1 MTLRQSAILLLA
13 VFSLGACR
21 KRQTAAAPTTTGATS
36 AEEMARRER
45 EARARADSI
54 AAADAARARERTS
67 RESELRAAESLQE
80 PIYFE
85 YDSDAL
91 TAEAEDRLR
100 AKAEILRGN
109 PGMQLRIEG
118 HTDERGSTEYNLALG
133 QRRAEAVRTFLVN
146 YGIPAA
152 RLAVI
157 SFGEE
162 RPAEDGGDEASMARN
177 RRAEFVVTAGGAR

>member
-1 MTLRQSAILLLA
+1 
-13 VFSLGACR
+13 
-21 KRQTAAAPTTTGATS
+21 
-36 AEEMARRER
+36 
-45 EARARADSI
+45 
-54 AAADAARARERTS
+54 
-67 RESELRAAESLQE
+67 
-80 PIYFE
+80 
-85 YDSDAL
+85 
-91 TAEAEDRLR
+91 
-100 AKAEILRGN
+100 
-109 PGMQLRIEG
+109 IEG

-162 RPAEDGGDEASMARN
+162 RPAEEGGDEASLARN

>member
-1 MTLRQSAILLLA
+1 MTLRQSAILVLA
-13 VFSLGACR
+13 VFALGACR
-21 KRQTAAAPTTTGATS
+21 KRQTAAAPAGQTTS
-36 AEEMARRER
+36 AEETARRDR
-45 EARARADSI
+45 EARARADSV
-54 AAADAARARERTS
+54 AAADAARAGERTL
-67 RESELRAAESLQE
+67 RETELRAAESLQE

-91 TAEAEDRLR
+91 SAEAEDRLR
-100 AKAEILRGN
+100 GKAEVMRAN
-109 PGMQLRIEG
+109 PRMQLRIEG

-146 YGIPAA
+146 YGIPAV

-162 RPAEDGGDEASMARN
+162 RPAEEGGDEASLARN